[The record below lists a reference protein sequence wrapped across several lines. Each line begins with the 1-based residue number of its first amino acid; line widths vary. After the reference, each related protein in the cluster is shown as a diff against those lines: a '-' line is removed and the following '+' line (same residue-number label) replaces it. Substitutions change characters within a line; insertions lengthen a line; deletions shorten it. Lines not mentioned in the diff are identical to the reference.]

1 MLRRSQPVTL
11 VIAAPIKAFGP
22 IDNKRKSGEDR
33 IAGTKQVSISDENAV
48 GAENQN
54 SKYPALRT

>member
-48 GAENQN
+48 GAEN
-54 SKYPALRT
+54 